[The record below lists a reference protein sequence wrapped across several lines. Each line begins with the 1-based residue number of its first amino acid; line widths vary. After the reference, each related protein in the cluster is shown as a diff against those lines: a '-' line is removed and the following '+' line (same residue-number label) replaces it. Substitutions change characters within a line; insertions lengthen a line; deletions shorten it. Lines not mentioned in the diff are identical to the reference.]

1 MEILL
6 NSNFHIL
13 NIKNEKHS
21 YFEKCV
27 LIFFAS
33 IQGDNKSGSFFPWQ
47 YNRVGV

>member
-6 NSNFHIL
+6 NTNFHVL
-13 NIKNEKHS
+13 NIKNKKYS

-33 IQGDNKSGSFFPWQ
+33 IQGDNKSGSFFLSQ